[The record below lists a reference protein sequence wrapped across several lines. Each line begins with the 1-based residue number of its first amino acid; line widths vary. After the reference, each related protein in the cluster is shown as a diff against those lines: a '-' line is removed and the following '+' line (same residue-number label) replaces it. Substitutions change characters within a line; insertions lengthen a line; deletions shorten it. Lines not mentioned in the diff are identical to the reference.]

1 MYFTCYDTDGT
12 AYSTAASPISV
23 CSSASAVESHL
34 TTQCPFLANKLSVA
48 AVWNDIR
55 YGCEYQLNFWN
66 MDASVGQFELLSYGD
81 PDYPDAIDAST
92 GEVMDPIIGKNLWYS
107 ATERRAF
114 GSVLIWE

>member
-66 MDASVGQFELLSYGD
+66 MDASVGQFVLHSYGD
-81 PDYPDAIDAST
+81 QNFPNAIDAYT
-92 GEVMDPIIGKNLWYS
+92 G
-107 ATERRAF
+107 
-114 GSVLIWE
+114 